1 MMSTA
6 KIKRPTST
14 GSEPL
19 AMNAG
24 DSYRDMLYD
33 EMVVVSVVDERSV
46 VVVNSLL

>member
-24 DSYRDMLYD
+24 DSYRDMYD